1 MMIERERE
9 RCAELARLLLGAK
22 MPKKLLD
29 ELVEKSDSFEEFRIL
44 LVLESEA
51 GTPEAKAVADHWRER
66 VRERRTRSDG
76 NDLMHTAEL
85 LALKHDEL
93 QQKLTQATAD
103 MLEKLRAIDTLA
115 TVQADIRERLSEIG
129 DLVEEFRERARRA
142 EATPAARPAGDKP

>member
-1 MMIERERE
+1 MMIERDRE

-22 MPKKLLD
+22 APKTKVD
-29 ELVEKSDSFEEFRIL
+29 ELVENSDSYEEFRIL
-44 LVLESEA
+44 LVLDFESSS
-51 GTPEAKAVADHWRER
+51 PEAKAVADHWRER

-93 QQKLTQATAD
+93 HQKLTQSTAD

-115 TVQADIRERLSEIG
+115 TVQADMRERLAEIG

-142 EATPAARPAGDKP
+142 EATAPRPAGDKP

>member
-1 MMIERERE
+1 MMIETDRE

-22 MPKKLLD
+22 APKKKVD
-29 ELVEKSDSFEEFRIL
+29 ELVENSDSYEEFRIL
-44 LVLESEA
+44 LVLDFEST
-51 GTPEAKAVADHWRER
+51 TPEAKAVTDHWRER
-66 VRERRTRSDG
+66 VRERRARSDG

-129 DLVEEFRERARRA
+129 DLVEEFRERARRG
-142 EATPAARPAGDKP
+142 EATPASPAGDKP

>member
-1 MMIERERE
+1 MMIERDRE

-22 MPKKLLD
+22 APKKQVD
-29 ELVEKSDSFEEFRIL
+29 ELVENSDSYEEFRIL
-44 LVLESEA
+44 LVLDFESSS
-51 GTPEAKAVADHWRER
+51 PEAKAVADHWRER

-115 TVQADIRERLSEIG
+115 TVQADMRERLSEIG

-142 EATPAARPAGDKP
+142 EAPAPRPPGEKP